1 MAEETG
7 KQSELTEKID
17 ELEALLIEHRE
28 PADPGP
34 SRVVHTAS
42 GIPILEDLF
51 EQDESDDYPE
61 LPFDDNEDD
70 DEPTHER
77 LEQIAGDLEQKLTHE
92 LDEIVN
98 LLKVNMRESILNE
111 LQILLKSDTLKN
123 TDDDGK
129 DLQPETD

>member
-51 EQDESDDYPE
+51 EHDEPDDYPE
-61 LPFDDNEDD
+61 LPFDDDEED

>member
-1 MAEETG
+1 MDEQND
-7 KQSELTEKID
+7 KRSELTEKID

-34 SRVVHTAS
+34 SRVVHTSS

-51 EQDESDDYPE
+51 EHDEPDDYPE
-61 LPFDDNEDD
+61 LPFDDDEQE

-111 LQILLKSDTLKN
+111 LHLLLKSDTLKK

>member
-1 MAEETG
+1 MADPEKTPA
-7 KQSELTEKID
+7 ELTEKID

-51 EQDESDDYPE
+51 EQDEPEDYPD
-61 LPFDDNEDD
+61 LPFDDNEED

-111 LQILLKSDTLKN
+111 LQILLKSDTLKK

>member
-51 EQDESDDYPE
+51 EHDESDDYPE
-61 LPFDDNEDD
+61 LPFDDDEDD

>member
-1 MAEETG
+1 MADPE
-7 KQSELTEKID
+7 KKPSELTEKID

-51 EQDESDDYPE
+51 EQDEPEDYPD
-61 LPFDDNEDD
+61 LPFDDDEED

-77 LEQIAGDLEQKLTHE
+77 LEQIAGELEQKLTHE
-92 LDEIVN
+92 LDEIVG

-111 LQILLKSDTLKN
+111 LHILLKSDTLKK

>member
-1 MAEETG
+1 M
-7 KQSELTEKID
+7 S
-17 ELEALLIEHRE
+17 
-28 PADPGP
+28 
-34 SRVVHTAS
+34 S
-42 GIPILEDLF
+42 IPILEDLF
-51 EQDESDDYPE
+51 EHDESDDYPE